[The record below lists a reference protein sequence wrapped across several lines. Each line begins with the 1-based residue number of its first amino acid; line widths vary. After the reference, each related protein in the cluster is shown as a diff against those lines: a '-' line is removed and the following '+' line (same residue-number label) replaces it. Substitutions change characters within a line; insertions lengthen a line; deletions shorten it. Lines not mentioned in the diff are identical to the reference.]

1 MLLFRSVKCERQE
14 ALGVSLVHFFGVEDW
29 GCVSL
34 PTNLP
39 LQAYSQPVHSSNW
52 RALQALFFCVLV
64 LPSQCL
70 IGILRRM
77 NAGDWYSRTGIV
89 SGRRVLKVIG
99 NGRTGWYEECEP
111 ERWNRFW
118 TAQAV
123 LKAVLFLVQNRAI
136 WCGLWVASPGL
147 WRICRYQPRR

>member
-1 MLLFRSVKCERQE
+1 M
-14 ALGVSLVHFFGVEDW
+14 
-29 GCVSL
+29 SL

-77 NAGDWYSRTGIV
+77 NAGDSYSRTGIV
-89 SGRRVLKVIG
+89 SEREESTEGDRKWKDWVI
-99 NGRTGWYEECEP
+99 
-111 ERWNRFW
+111 
-118 TAQAV
+118 
-123 LKAVLFLVQNRAI
+123 
-136 WCGLWVASPGL
+136 
-147 WRICRYQPRR
+147 